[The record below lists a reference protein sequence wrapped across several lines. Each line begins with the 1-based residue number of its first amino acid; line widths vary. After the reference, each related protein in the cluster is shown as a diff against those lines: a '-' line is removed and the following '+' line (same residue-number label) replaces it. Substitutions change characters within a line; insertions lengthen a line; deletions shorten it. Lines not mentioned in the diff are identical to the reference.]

1 MNTVAPAFFFAPN
14 PSLPSTR
21 SSIARQLAHL
31 PSTIPAGLNDK
42 LFRRLIR
49 ENRRL
54 TLRNARIGAWLA
66 ILLVPACSLLDYFA
80 YPQEFVRFLILRL
93 TCSLCCLP
101 LLFGLNRQIGQRYYW
116 LYPVLL
122 PVIPAIFICSM
133 IFLSRDPASPYY
145 AGLTLCI
152 VGASF
157 VFNWTFKEIGLTL
170 AVILVV
176 YLASTLPHLA
186 HGASSRSWG
195 FFINNTAFILLNCV
209 ILFASSYHHH
219 RVRMR
224 EFAARSMVE
233 QQREQLRVRNTELTG
248 TLQKLRET
256 ESQLFHSEKL
266 SSLDRMSS
274 GIIHEIN
281 NPLNF
286 TKSALFVL
294 RKKCK
299 SLPAGDREAIS
310 RIVADIDE
318 GMDRIASIV
327 ADLRGFSHPE
337 RQRWES
343 IDVGRCVK
351 TSVRMVRKELRDHQV
366 HLDAEIQE
374 DLRVTGDGN
383 HLVQI
388 LINLIQNSI
397 SALRGST
404 EKRIQLTAF
413 QLPTRTE
420 ICVLDNG
427 CGIPKEH
434 LGRVFDPF
442 FTTKEVG
449 EGMGLGL
456 NICYRMMKQMR
467 GGIEV
472 RSKPGSY
479 TKFTLWFP
487 SVPGGSQSLEAAA

>member
-1 MNTVAPAFFFAPN
+1 M
-14 PSLPSTR
+14 L
-21 SSIARQLAHL
+21 
-31 PSTIPAGLNDK
+31 
-42 LFRRLIR
+42 R

-80 YPQEFVRFLILRL
+80 YPTEFWRFLILRL

-101 LLFGLNRQIGQRYYW
+101 LLFGLNRPIGQRYYW

-122 PVIPAIFICSM
+122 PVIPAVFISAM
-133 IFLSRDPASPYY
+133 IFVTGDPASPYY

-170 AVILVV
+170 AIILVV
-176 YLASTLPHLA
+176 YLAATLPHLVW
-186 HGASSRSWG
+186 GATSQSWG
-195 FFINNTAFILLNCV
+195 FFINNTAFILLNCA

-219 RVRMR
+219 RVRIR
-224 EFAARSMVE
+224 EFATRSVVE
-233 QQREQLRVRNTELTG
+233 QQREQLRARNVELTDAVK
-248 TLQKLRET
+248 KLRDT
-256 ESQLFHSEKL
+256 EAQLFQTEKL
-266 SSLDRMSS
+266 SSLDRLSA

-281 NPLNF
+281 NPLSF
-286 TKSALFVL
+286 AKSALFVL

-299 SLPAGDREAIS
+299 SLPLEEQETLS
-310 RIVADIDE
+310 RIIADIGD

-327 ADLRGFSHPE
+327 SDLRTFSHPD
-337 RQRWES
+337 RQHQEPIEVTRS
-343 IDVGRCVK
+343 VRK
-351 TSVRMVRKELRDHQV
+351 AVRMVRKELRDHQV
-366 HLDAEIQE
+366 HLDAEVQE
-374 DLRVTGDGN
+374 DLHVAGDEN
-383 HLVQI
+383 HLIQI

-397 SALRGST
+397 AALKASSD
-404 EKRIQLTAF
+404 KRIQLTAF
-413 QLPTRTE
+413 QLPSRTE
-420 ICVLDNG
+420 ISVQDNG

-434 LGRVFDPF
+434 LGKVFDPF

-472 RSKPGSY
+472 RSKPGAF

-487 SVPGGSQSLEAAA
+487 PAANPAKLEESAA